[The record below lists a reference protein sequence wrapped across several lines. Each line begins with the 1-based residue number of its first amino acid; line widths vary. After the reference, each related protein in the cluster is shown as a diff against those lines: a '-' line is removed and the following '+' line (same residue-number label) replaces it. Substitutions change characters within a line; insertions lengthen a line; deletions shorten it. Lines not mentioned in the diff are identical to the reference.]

1 MHLGNRLSAHYRYAI
16 IKTPIAN
23 LGKLTALSEEA
34 VSLISGNY
42 SPYSK
47 VGVRLV
53 TSIENNGAN
62 SQIQILSLN
71 RERLYLN
78 YSLQKN

>member
-1 MHLGNRLSAHYRYAI
+1 MAHLGNRLSMHYHYAI

-42 SPYSK
+42 SLYSK
-47 VGVRLV
+47 V
-53 TSIENNGAN
+53 
-62 SQIQILSLN
+62 
-71 RERLYLN
+71 
-78 YSLQKN
+78 

>member
-1 MHLGNRLSAHYRYAI
+1 MTHLGNRLSMHYHYVI
-16 IKTPIAN
+16 IETSIAN

-47 VGVRLV
+47 V
-53 TSIENNGAN
+53 
-62 SQIQILSLN
+62 
-71 RERLYLN
+71 
-78 YSLQKN
+78 